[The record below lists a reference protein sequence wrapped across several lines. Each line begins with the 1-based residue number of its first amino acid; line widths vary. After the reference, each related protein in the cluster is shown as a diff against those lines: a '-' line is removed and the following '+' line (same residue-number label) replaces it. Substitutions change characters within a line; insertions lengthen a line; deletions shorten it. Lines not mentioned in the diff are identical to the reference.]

1 MKETKLKK
9 EFKQRDVQRARNLIN
24 KDFTGKTQIGSGY
37 SKKREK
43 YQEGD
48 IWEEDG
54 RTWTIQDGLKQT
66 VNKLDSAKKYLRKPL
81 CCPKCEGTMKHRLS
95 DKMWKIHRTMC
106 RIKKLVS
113 HCMLTGD
120 CVNVELT
127 VSSIRRSKK
136 SGVVTNTFN
145 SKIELTSEELKLIQD
160 ND

>member
-1 MKETKLKK
+1 MK
-9 EFKQRDVQRARNLIN
+9 RLI
-24 KDFTGKTQIGSGY
+24 
-37 SKKREK
+37 
-43 YQEGD
+43 
-48 IWEEDG
+48 
-54 RTWTIQDGLKQT
+54 
-66 VNKLDSAKKYLRKPL
+66 
-81 CCPKCEGTMKHRLS
+81 
-95 DKMWKIHRTMC
+95 KMWKIHRAMC